1 MNSDTIKYGAVI
13 LLAIAAITCFLPVE
27 LYDGYALLSDGTQVD
42 EKLSLSYLFNKSN
55 FIQSYANRGVVDIA
69 LKTVGWILVGIV
81 NLGLPFLLG
90 YRISIAKEKK
100 RAEHDNK

>member
-1 MNSDTIKYGAVI
+1 VQYLV
-13 LLAIAAITCFLPVE
+13 LLARMRVVPEFL
-27 LYDGYALLSDGTQVD
+27 Q
-42 EKLSLSYLFNKSN
+42 
-55 FIQSYANRGVVDIA
+55 
-69 LKTVGWILVGIV
+69 ILVGIV